1 MSGGKESLP
10 PKTRALKS
18 TVELAWHTEGLPRPN
33 NIEAEVEEKAEKTN
47 NSKK

>member
-33 NIEAEVEEKAEKTN
+33 NITEVEEKAEKTN